1 MLRRA
6 GYELR
11 KFDAFHAPLARRAAL
26 MTTGGINLVL
36 DVGANAGQY
45 ATELRRVGYKGRIVS
60 FEPLSAPREQLL
72 SLCEHD
78 RNWTVVAGAL
88 GTANGRAT
96 MNVAGDDQCSSML
109 DMRPALTDRAP
120 EVQFV
125 GTEEVDMFTLDSLFP
140 DLVTD
145 GDRVLLKLDVQGY
158 ERSVLEGAGVSLPRI
173 QAAQLE
179 LSLVSLYD
187 GEALFHEMLEI
198 MRGHGFTLMSVEPT
212 MVDQTGQ
219 MLQIDGYF
227 GRASEG

>member
-1 MLRRA
+1 
-6 GYELR
+6 
-11 KFDAFHAPLARRAAL
+11 
-26 MTTGGINLVL
+26 
-36 DVGANAGQY
+36 
-45 ATELRRVGYKGRIVS
+45 
-60 FEPLSAPREQLL
+60 
-72 SLCEHD
+72 
-78 RNWTVVAGAL
+78 
-88 GTANGRAT
+88 
-96 MNVAGDDQCSSML
+96 
-109 DMRPALTDRAP
+109 
-120 EVQFV
+120 
-125 GTEEVDMFTLDSLFP
+125 MFTLDSLFP